1 MERRRKMKIV
11 TIIVLVVIA
20 LFVLLPI
27 LSGNASIP
35 EDLSAIEIG
44 DFIKDYVHYWLTAL
58 RRVF

>member
-1 MERRRKMKIV
+1 MKIV

-20 LFVLLPI
+20 LFILLPI

-44 DFIKDYVHYWLTAL
+44 DFIRGYVHYWLTAL

>member
-1 MERRRKMKIV
+1 MKIV

-44 DFIKDYVHYWLTAL
+44 DFISDYVHYWLTAL